1 MKSVWSDET
10 GRIINKVNKISS
22 CVQSP
27 FEKKKI
33 LKNLENIFKIKEKF
47 KKNFKNKIT
56 NSLVSNLEK

>member
-27 FEKKKI
+27 FEKKKF
-33 LKNLENIFKIKEKF
+33 KNLEKILKIKEKF
-47 KKNFKNKIT
+47 KKKISKT
-56 NSLVSNLEK
+56 KLKIH